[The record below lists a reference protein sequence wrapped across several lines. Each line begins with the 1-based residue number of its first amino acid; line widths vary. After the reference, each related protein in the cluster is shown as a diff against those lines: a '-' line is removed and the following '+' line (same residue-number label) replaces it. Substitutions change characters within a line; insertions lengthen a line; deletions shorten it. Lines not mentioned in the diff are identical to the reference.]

1 MKRIPALALPLLLAV
16 FALAQQQPHDP
27 NQNPPSA
34 SPQATPESQPAQ
46 HNPQDKSSANSQ
58 IESNIE
64 SAISSDPILSGSD
77 VKVAVD
83 DNNITL
89 SGSVQSQG
97 QLNRVMALVS
107 PYQHYRTVVNNIK
120 VH

>member
-1 MKRIPALALPLLLAV
+1 MNRIPALALPLLLTA
-16 FALAQQQPHDP
+16 FAFAQQQPHDP
-27 NQNPPSA
+27 SQNPSA

-58 IESNIE
+58 IQSNLT

-77 VKVAVD
+77 VKVEVD
-83 DNNITL
+83 DVNIKL
-89 SGSVQSQG
+89 SGTVQSQG
-97 QLNRVMALVS
+97 QLSRVMALCS

-120 VH
+120 MH